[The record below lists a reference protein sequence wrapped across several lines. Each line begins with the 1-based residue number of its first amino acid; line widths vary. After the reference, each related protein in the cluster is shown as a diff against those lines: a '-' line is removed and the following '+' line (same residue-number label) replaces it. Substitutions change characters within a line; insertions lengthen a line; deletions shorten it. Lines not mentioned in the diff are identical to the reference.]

1 MTTSATTGTKARE
14 ESGARGKALR
24 PRASHNYFYS
34 RFREMKTKLK
44 IVTRITS
51 IGLPTG

>member
-34 RFREMKTKLK
+34 RFREMK

-51 IGLPTG
+51 IVLPTG